1 MKLRILSTFLIALL
15 LPMSLFS
22 YEISFN
28 KKFIKLVTPD
38 LLSTYVNISIENDS
52 EKIINNNIEKFNDY
66 IKDNNLIEK
75 THGSFT
81 LSPKYNYFKNTQKF
95 IGYVG
100 NLKYTIKAKNASNL
114 NKFISDLIELEK
126 KLDKNNVKLRISNVS
141 WITSTNLYDNSLD
154 TLRIDAM
161 TWIEKYADSL
171 KDILKKDC
179 TIKSININKSNN
191 QFIRATQMESFS
203 SKRVS
208 NVAPVNSNQEI
219 KIESNFVLECK

>member
-1 MKLRILSTFLIALL
+1 MKTRILFTFLLALL

-22 YEISFN
+22 YELSFN
-28 KKFIKLVTPD
+28 KKFTKLVTPD
-38 LLSTYVNISIENDS
+38 LLTTHINISIENDS
-52 EKIINNNIEKFNDY
+52 ENFINKNIAKFNDY
-66 IKDNNLIEK
+66 IKSNKLIEK
-75 THGSFT
+75 TQGNFT
-81 LSPKYNYFKNTQKF
+81 LSPKYHYFKNTQKF
-95 IGYVG
+95 LGYVG

-141 WITSTNLYDNSLD
+141 WITSTKLYDNSLD

-161 TWIEKYADSL
+161 RWIEKYSKSL
-171 KDILKKDC
+171 RMVLSKDC
-179 TIKSININKSNN
+179 TVKSININKSNN
-191 QFIRATQMESFS
+191 HFIRATQMESFS

-219 KIESNFVLECK
+219 KIEPNFILECK

>member
-22 YEISFN
+22 YEVSFN

-75 THGSFT
+75 THGNFT

-126 KLDKNNVKLRISNVS
+126 RLDKNNVKLRISNVS

-171 KDILKKDC
+171 KDILEKDC
-179 TIKSININKSNN
+179 TVKSININKSNN